1 MIWWP
6 IHTSDNDVFPHGDY
20 KFHFFASTVK
30 MEQHRAV
37 KVKEIEG
44 KNVLATRCPSKQI
57 NVEAYLPTALS
68 DSLDES
74 ESILEL
80 HTRDETAMLV
90 SKGLVS
96 PLFGTNR
103 EFK

>member
-1 MIWWP
+1 M
-6 IHTSDNDVFPHGDY
+6 
-20 KFHFFASTVK
+20 A
-30 MEQHRAV
+30 
-37 KVKEIEG
+37 
-44 KNVLATRCPSKQI
+44 LATRCPSKQI